1 MSNEVFA
8 DHYALVLNRAPFEWS
23 VDEGR
28 LRFFGIPSALLWL
41 NPSLLK
47 ILRPLADEIG
57 IPLFRLLVA
66 HSGSFGTAEDYHDV
80 VKALGATFEEGLLAW
95 GEVIS
100 TIGWGRLELPF
111 CDMQQRRAIV
121 RIRNPWE
128 LDMQRGQAV
137 NWGCPFLQGK
147 IIGLFTHAFGVPCW
161 ADEKNM
167 VTDGDETS
175 VEFHVYES
183 NRTIESE
190 IAILREARERERQQR
205 LLDEIAAKTLE
216 LQKANEERLQL
227 QEQIIAMQAR
237 TLAELS
243 TPLIPLNK
251 RVLLMPLIGAFDSQR
266 TQLTVDRLL
275 HGVAEYHASVVILDI
290 TGVPIVDTHVASAL
304 MQAAQAVRLLG
315 AEVVLTGI
323 RPEVAQTLVGMGVSL
338 QGIVTRGTLQSGIEY
353 ANSTQ

>member
-1 MSNEVFA
+1 
-8 DHYALVLNRAPFEWS
+8 
-23 VDEGR
+23 
-28 LRFFGIPSALLWL
+28 
-41 NPSLLK
+41 
-47 ILRPLADEIG
+47 
-57 IPLFRLLVA
+57 
-66 HSGSFGTAEDYHDV
+66 
-80 VKALGATFEEGLLAW
+80 
-95 GEVIS
+95 
-100 TIGWGRLELPF
+100 
-111 CDMQQRRAIV
+111 
-121 RIRNPWE
+121 
-128 LDMQRGQAV
+128 MQRGQAV